1 MMNIKGIFAVSL
13 IAMVAVV
20 AGAHTSNAVAAI
32 ASQGYV
38 DEQVGSKLSSIS
50 GSTTGSGNVVT
61 VVSASGSTVSV
72 TKGITAEETKNKVT
86 STNYDANVSSDTKY
100 PTVKAVAD
108 AIADVEKKIP
118 AAITVDSALSSTST
132 NPVQNKVINTAL
144 AGKQATLTSTQL
156 NAVNSGITSTK
167 VSTYD
172 GYNEK
177 ITAAQNAAN
186 AKVAT
191 AQGPGNANK
200 AVITNSS
207 GNVTTG
213 QIASGMIADGTIVNA
228 DIAADAKIAT
238 SKISGLGTLAT
249 KNAVTSAEITDGTIT
264 NADIA
269 ENAEIEASKIS
280 GLADVATSGLYEDLT
295 GTPTIPT
302 VNNATLTIQK
312 NGSTVDTF
320 TANAS
325 VNKTIN
331 ITVPTQT
338 SELDNDSGFVTSAN
352 LPVATANTLGGVKSG
367 GDITVATSGTVTVN
381 SARSAT
387 NAETA
392 TNDAEGNDIV
402 LTYAKKSDIPTASD
416 ILTTTTVTSSGTGA
430 VLTGVSVEAG
440 KVTLK
445 KGNVQIPSGGQNAT
459 SYVSIWVE

>member
-20 AGAHTSNAVAAI
+20 AGVHTSNAVAAI
-32 ASQGYV
+32 ASKGYV
-38 DEQVGSKLSSIS
+38 DQQVGSKLSSIS

-61 VVSASGSTVSV
+61 SVSVSGSAVSA

-269 ENAEIEASKIS
+269 ADAKIATSKIS
-280 GLADVATSGLYEDLT
+280 GLAKVATSGLYGDLT

-312 NGSTVDTF
+312 NGSMVDTF

-325 VNKTIN
+325 ANKTIN
-331 ITVPTQT
+331 ITVPTAT
-338 SELDNDSGFVTSAN
+338 SQLTNDSNFITADT
-352 LPVATANTLGGVKSG
+352 LPVATADTLGGVKSG

-381 SARSAT
+381 SAKTAT
-387 NAETA
+387 NAKNA
-392 TNDAEGNDIV
+392 INDEEGNNII
-402 LTYAKKSDIPTASD
+402 LTYATKSQITALDS
-416 ILTTTTVTSSGTGA
+416 TSTGTGA
-430 VLTGVSVEAG
+430 VVTGVSQTDG
-440 KVTLK
+440 KVTVT
-445 KGNVQIPSGGQNAT
+445 KGNVEIPYGGQDAT